1 MKIVALV
8 LAVLVGMGLGYVG
21 ALCIENVQAQAI
33 RPNLIEASR
42 TRTSAVTAPPDP
54 SAAKVA
60 VKKIDPIGPAIK
72 SNTGVWLVD
81 IVMSGNPEPKW
92 MSSRDYATFLDHV
105 GRGGK
110 WILINFCIEKGQKQ
124 TFQALDGKKVALSG
138 LLSGAMLCGGKQ
150 NFRQSWD
157 HPDYPY
163 HDHLG
168 IFRVTHK
175 KADKW
180 SKKYNCP
187 MPYSLFYLN
196 GEGQAIHACQTKD
209 AWRLGSPAS
218 HGCNRVHYQMAP
230 KLFAWAPV
238 DEYRTIKG
246 RAVLVRIETEK
257 VYVVNVSIPSR

>member
-33 RPNLIEASR
+33 RPNGSGALR
-42 TRTSAVTAPPDP
+42 TPTSTLTVTLNP
-54 SAAKVA
+54 SVAKVA
-60 VKKIDPIGPAIK
+60 VKEVEPIELVGK

-81 IVMSGNPEPKW
+81 QVLSTNPHPKW
-92 MSSRDYATFLDHV
+92 MSSRDYAALQDHIS
-105 GRGGK
+105 RGGK
-110 WILINFCIEKGQKQ
+110 WILINFCIEKDQKQ

-138 LLSGAMLCGGKQ
+138 LLSGAMLCGGSQ
-150 NFRQSWD
+150 HFLPSWE

-168 IFRVTHK
+168 IFAVTHK
-175 KADKW
+175 KADKR
-180 SKKYNCP
+180 SKKYNCA

-218 HGCNRVHYQMAP
+218 HGCNRVHYEMAP
-230 KLFAWAPV
+230 KLYAWAGDVPH
-238 DEYRTIKG
+238 ER
-246 RAVLVRIETEK
+246 
-257 VYVVNVSIPSR
+257 VYVVTVAIPRR